1 MISIE
6 LSVVSG
12 RYLDELLESLRAQ
25 TFQDYELIIVNSNPE
40 CTDKIRDF
48 GGKEIFR
55 NTGKLEARK
64 IAHEASKGEFELLL
78 EETRFLSPDTLK
90 NLSSLENTQLAIIN
104 ELEVGDKLINKI
116 NRIDAQLGFENWKE
130 GADTLFVL
138 PRYFRRDVLDF
149 ALSAAY
155 SKIPSDIVSRIVAS
169 DLEIIYFEASR
180 GYKNITMVR
189 ESLIYKYGE
198 MSFRESFRKYYRYG
212 RTQRV
217 LSGTV
222 YNDLLTL
229 GKRRRRIGK
238 IRYIPAVLA
247 IYGIRGTAFFMGFYL
262 SGSRG

>member
-25 TFQDYELIIVNSNPE
+25 AFQDYELVIVNSNPE
-40 CTDKIRDF
+40 CPDKIRDF

-116 NRIDAQLGFENWKE
+116 NRLSLTIVMFLY
-130 GADTLFVL
+130 
-138 PRYFRRDVLDF
+138 PR
-149 ALSAAY
+149 
-155 SKIPSDIVSRIVAS
+155 
-169 DLEIIYFEASR
+169 EASK
-180 GYKNITMVR
+180 YIISKSLATILETM
-189 ESLIYKYGE
+189 S
-198 MSFRESFRKYYRYG
+198 
-212 RTQRV
+212 
-217 LSGTV
+217 
-222 YNDLLTL
+222 D
-229 GKRRRRIGK
+229 
-238 IRYIPAVLA
+238 
-247 IYGIRGTAFFMGFYL
+247 GIL
-262 SGSRG
+262 E